1 MTKPTREQ
9 IQAAHEALDY
19 LYACAYKL
27 NKPGEQAERVEA
39 HAAIMKIL
47 PPTSRSTMADVNW
60 EHSKHFLAVAES
72 IHNEERYIM
81 LRPEMSKLI
90 RCISEDPHR
99 PIEVIPRKYLI
110 PTDDKYRLNWE
121 ML

>member
-1 MTKPTREQ
+1 MINPTRTD
-9 IQAAHEALDY
+9 IIRAHEALDDICN
-19 LYACAYKL
+19 LVTKL
-27 NKPGEQAERVEA
+27 RGFTANEYRNLILRA
-39 HAAIMKIL
+39 L
-47 PPTSRSTMADVNW
+47 PPELHPTMADVNW